1 MPGGPV
7 CAQLMPPPASNCQCI
22 AATSWDCS
30 WGRPSSHAGTAP
42 GSCPGSQDFCQ
53 PCGFPQCTGIQDL
66 CKVKRETLTLR
77 RRRKDRF
84 LQVTMKYF
92 FPLFLTQL
100 KYPLPGPG
108 GQGTAKAR
116 AFPLG
121 YSPSCYHLY
130 DPGATNL

>member
-1 MPGGPV
+1 MW
-7 CAQLMPPPASNCQCI
+7 L
-22 AATSWDCS
+22 
-30 WGRPSSHAGTAP
+30 SSMHRDP
-42 GSCPGSQDFCQ
+42 GSLQSEEGNSDAQKEEERQ
-53 PCGFPQCTGIQDL
+53 
-66 CKVKRETLTLR
+66 
-77 RRRKDRF
+77 F